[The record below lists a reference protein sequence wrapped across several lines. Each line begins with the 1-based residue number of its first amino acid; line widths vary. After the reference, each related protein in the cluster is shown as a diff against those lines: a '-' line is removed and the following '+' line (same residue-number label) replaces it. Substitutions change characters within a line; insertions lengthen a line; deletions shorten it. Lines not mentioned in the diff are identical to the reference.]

1 MDLDEFNDNYPVAL
15 LDKPSKEKNSIWLDP
30 SSGAVLL
37 VLFSIFASAILE
49 FPSDDQTLKYSCF
62 LNYFSHLFNSILVYV
77 KFKSLLKL

>member
-37 VLFSIFASAILE
+37 VLFSIFASAI
-49 FPSDDQTLKYSCF
+49 
-62 LNYFSHLFNSILVYV
+62 
-77 KFKSLLKL
+77 